1 MDYQQALKIAQ
12 ANGEEVIPTVC
23 GMCGPG
29 GPGGGCGIYAFVKA
43 GVFTKVAGMDE
54 SPVNKGAVCA
64 KGHAAPQWVYSPDRL
79 THPLRRIGEKGEGK
93 FEEIS
98 WDAAIAHIAEV
109 LTRHKAQYGAESLAI
124 LTPAKRSYNDYLKRF
139 LIAHGS
145 PNYGHSGIC
154 AMQRAFAFMYTLGD
168 YPRPDY
174 GRSDLI
180 IYWGRQPIYSGPVAR
195 PARAFLA
202 AKQRGAKI
210 VAIKPSVEPDV
221 GMADIWVPVR
231 PGTDAALALAMLH
244 VVIDEDLIDHGFV
257 EKWCHGFKRLSA
269 HVRQYHPQWAETI
282 SGVPA
287 KQIEAVAR
295 LYATTPR
302 ATIDLG
308 NGVEHAPA
316 ANDAIRA
323 VAILMAITGHL
334 DRPGANLFV
343 QPPKTAPQDIALKER
358 YTQELVEKLVGPE
371 FPVEFQPFLEG
382 PASAYYRILESV
394 LTEKP
399 YPIRGIIAPGTQAT
413 VSTRGTKNV
422 MAALEKLD
430 FFVVADV
437 ARTADMPY
445 ADIVIPVASSYEVDH
460 PFQMVP
466 GWLMATNRVI
476 DPLGAYKS
484 IFELFLDLGT
494 AMGYGDD
501 FWGNDIQAA
510 MDDQLKPL
518 GLDMAGLRQLPAGV
532 AYPAGP
538 PEHEKYQTVFNGRS
552 PCLNRQPFLPEGK
565 VALYNTRFEKAGFSP
580 LPQWREPPESLS
592 ATPELTTSYPLIL
605 SDYHTSKNFSASWQ
619 RNVPHLREIQPD
631 PMLHIHPQAAS
642 ARQIEDNDWVI
653 VKSPHGWMKVK
664 AEIYPGIRPDT
675 VMLLHGW
682 WQGCRELGLEDFP
695 LADGGANVNA
705 MYSVDPVKAYD
716 PLITAMTSQTLVQVE
731 KWEVAQWL
739 CPKRN

>member
-1 MDYQQALKIAQ
+1 MDFSQAIEIAQ
-12 ANGEEVIPTVC
+12 ANDETVVPTVC

-29 GPGGGCGIYAFVKA
+29 GPGGGCGIYAFVKE
-43 GVFTKVAGMDE
+43 GRFVKVAGMDE
-54 SPVNKGAVCA
+54 SPVNEGAICA
-64 KGHAAPQWVYSPDRL
+64 KGHAAPQWVYSPERL
-79 THPLRRIGEKGEGK
+79 IHPLKRTGKKGAGK
-93 FEEIS
+93 FEKIG
-98 WDAAIAHIAEV
+98 WDDAVTHIAEE
-109 LTRHKAQYGAESLAI
+109 LIRQKKRYGPESLAI
-124 LTPAKRSYNDYLKRF
+124 LSPAKRAYSDYLKRF
-139 LIAHGS
+139 LTAHGS

-154 AMQRAFAFMYTLGD
+154 AMQRAFAFLYTLGD

-174 GRSDLI
+174 ERSDLI
-180 IYWGRQPIYSGPVAR
+180 IYWGRQPLYSGPVAR

-202 AKQRGAKI
+202 AKRRGAKI
-210 VAIKPSVEPDV
+210 IAIKPSVEPDV
-221 GMADIWVPVR
+221 GFADIWVPVR

-244 VVIDEDLIDHGFV
+244 VVIDEDLIDHAFV
-257 EKWCHGFKRLSA
+257 EVWCHGFKRLRS
-269 HVRQYHPQWAETI
+269 HVRQYDPQWAETI
-282 SGVPA
+282 CGVPA
-287 KQIEAVAR
+287 EQIETVAR

-308 NGVEHAPA
+308 NGVEHAPSS
-316 ANDAIRA
+316 NDAIRA

-334 DRPGANLFV
+334 DRPGANVFV
-343 QPPKTAPQDIALKER
+343 APPTSAPADISLKER
-358 YTQELVEKLVGPE
+358 YTQTLVDKLVGPE
-371 FPVEFQPFLEG
+371 FPPAFQPFLEG

-399 YPIRGIIAPGTQAT
+399 YPVRGIIAPGTQPL

-422 MAALEKLD
+422 LAALTKLE

-445 ADIVIPVASSYEVDH
+445 ADVVMPVASSYEVDH

-476 DPLGAYKS
+476 QPLGPYKS

-501 FWGNDIQAA
+501 FWQGDMDAA
-510 MDDQLKPL
+510 MDAQLAPL
-518 GLDMAGLRQLPAGV
+518 GMEMTDLRQERTGVVHTPA
-532 AYPAGP
+532 P
-538 PEHEKYQTVFNGRS
+538 PIYEKYKTTFNRRS
-552 PCLNRQPFLPEGK
+552 PSLDHHPFLPQGK
-565 VALYNTRFEKAGFSP
+565 VALYNTCFEKHGFTP
-580 LPQWREPPESLS
+580 LPQWREPPESLTI
-592 ATPELTTSYPLIL
+592 TPELAEPYPLIL

-619 RNVPHLREIQPD
+619 RNVPSLREIQPE
-631 PMLHIHPQAAS
+631 PMLHIHPRTALK
-642 ARQIEDNDWVI
+642 REIRDGGWV
-653 VKSPHGWMKVK
+653 VVRSPHSWMKVK

-682 WQGCRELGLEDFP
+682 WQGCRELGLEDYA

-705 MYSVDPVKAYD
+705 MYSVDPEKAYD

-731 KWEVAQWL
+731 KWEAG
-739 CPKRN
+739 